1 MNMKKTPRYAI
12 LCFLMMMLLSACMRR
27 ETAHVRNLEFDPVN
41 LEKIDNGIYEGRFT
55 YADFEYV
62 VEIDVEDHKIR
73 DIKVLQNRSS
83 KYALMA
89 EDVLPRVLEAQNLNV
104 DATTGATT
112 TSKALLKA
120 IENAL
125 TNTKQTVREP

>member
-1 MNMKKTPRYAI
+1 M
-12 LCFLMMMLLSACMRR
+12 LCFLIIVLLSACMRR
-27 ETAHVRNLEFDPVN
+27 ETAHVRNLEFGPVN
-41 LEKIDNGIYEGRFT
+41 LEDIQNGTYEGRYA

-62 VEIDVEDHKIR
+62 VEVDVEDHTIA
-73 DIKVLQNRSS
+73 DIKVLQNRTS
-83 KYALMA
+83 KYALMV

-125 TNTKQTVREP
+125 TNAK